1 MLTDILKKQIRSN
14 YELITQALP
23 YFQTRKEQ
31 NLLVAEI
38 AKVLTGEY
46 DKFRRILVVEA
57 GTGIG
62 KSLAYI
68 LAALPVAQAQKKKLV
83 ISTATI
89 TLQEQLIKKEL
100 PFFIKHSNYQF
111 SFTLAKGRQRYCCE
125 QKLLATQDTSKPQE
139 NSQGVLFANKPKAT
153 DIALLKRL
161 KNAYL
166 AGKWQGCRDSWPTTI
181 PNNIWQH
188 IVSDKHSCK
197 RSHANHRH
205 CPFHRSRDDINKADV
220 IVVNHALLLADLALG
235 GGIILPAPERCFYI
249 IDEAHHLPNIARDF
263 SNAQSNIKGS
273 IEWLKKLPTLKRHID
288 NIISSNLT
296 ITPSLN
302 VVASAIEIEKH
313 LKTVEQFF
321 ASNPYFLGTSEQHR
335 FENGEMPDALHA
347 TICNLRDE
355 SKSCTSALNKLCDI
369 ISSDL
374 KEGNIKQSDGES
386 LLIEAG
392 SYLQRLGNMFE
403 LWQMLSQERTS
414 TQTPIAAWVANKE
427 NDLNF
432 SACPIEVGALLENML
447 WKEASGVILCSAT
460 LTSLNKFS
468 YFKQQSGLTDNDNTQ
483 YLRLKSPFDYP
494 SVPLI
499 IAKMDKDPTQDG
511 FDDELVLQIDKKLIE
526 NTGNLVLFS
535 SYWQM
540 NLVADKLAKK
550 YQGRLL
556 VQGDLSR
563 SKLIETH
570 KKRCDEG
577 KTSILFGTS
586 SLSEGLDL
594 PGNYLTNLM
603 ITKLPFAVPNSPV
616 EAAHAEWIKQQGGNP
631 FMQLSLLQA
640 SQKLIQSTGR
650 LIRNEKDTGRII
662 ILDKRVLTKHY
673 GKSLLDALPPFKIE
687 IEK

>member
-1 MLTDILKKQIRSN
+1 MLSDILKKQIRN
-14 YELITQALP
+14 NFELITQALP

-46 DKFRRILVVEA
+46 DKSRRILVVEA

-100 PFFIKHSNYQF
+100 PFFKEHSDYQF
-111 SFTLAKGRQRYCCE
+111 SFTLTKGRQRYCCE
-125 QKLLATQDTSKPQE
+125 QKLLATQDATERQE
-139 NSQGVLFANKPKAT
+139 VSQGALFENKPKAT
-153 DIALLKRL
+153 DIALLKCL
-161 KNAYL
+161 NNAYL
-166 AGKWQGCRDSWPTTI
+166 AGQWQGCRDSWPTTI
-181 PNNIWQH
+181 PNHLWQH
-188 IVSDKHSCK
+188 IVSDKYSCK
-197 RSHANHRH
+197 RAYASHRH

-220 IVVNHALLLADLALG
+220 IVVNHALLFADLALG
-235 GGIILPAPERCFYI
+235 GGIILPAPENCFYI
-249 IDEAHHLPNIARDF
+249 IDEAHHLPSIARDF
-263 SNAQSNIKGS
+263 SNAQSNVKGS
-273 IEWLKKLPTLKRHID
+273 IEWLKKLPTVKRHID
-288 NIISSNLT
+288 KIILSHLT
-296 ITPSLN
+296 ITPCLN
-302 VVASAIEIEKH
+302 LVTSAIEIEKH
-313 LKTVEQFF
+313 LKTVKAFF
-321 ASNPYFLGTSEQHR
+321 ESNVNFFRTSDDHR
-335 FENGEMPDALHA
+335 FENGKMPDALHS

-355 SKSCTSALNKLCDI
+355 SKHCTSALNKLCDI

-374 KEGNIKQSDGES
+374 KEGNIKQSDGQS

-392 SYLQRLGNMFE
+392 SYLQRLDNMVS
-403 LWQMLSQERTS
+403 LWTMLSQERT
-414 TQTPIAAWVANKE
+414 TKQPPFAAWVENNQ

-432 SACPIEVGALLENML
+432 SACPIEVGTLLDNMF
-447 WKEASGVILCSAT
+447 WKKASGAILCSAT
-460 LTSLNKFS
+460 LTSLNSFS
-468 YFKQQSGLTDNDNTQ
+468 YFKQQSGLADNDGTQ

-494 SVPLI
+494 AVPLI
-499 IAKMDKDPTQDG
+499 IAKMDKEPTQNG
-511 FDDELVLQIDKKLIE
+511 FDNELVSQIDKKLIK

-540 NLVADKLAKK
+540 HLVADKLDKK
-550 YQGRLL
+550 YQDQLL
-556 VQGDLSR
+556 IQGDLSR

-570 KKRCDEG
+570 KKRCDKGE
-577 KTSILFGTS
+577 TSILFGTS

-594 PGNYLTNLM
+594 PGHYLTNLM

-616 EAAHAEWIKQQGGNP
+616 EAAHAQWIKQQGGDP

-650 LIRNEKDTGRII
+650 LIRNAKDTGRII
-662 ILDKRVLTKHY
+662 ILDKRVRTKHY
-673 GKSLLDALPPFKIE
+673 GKSLLDALPPFRIE
-687 IEK
+687 IEE